1 MVGALG
7 RGVFGGGFGGGLL
20 CLSVLV
26 EAVLCWFKIWV
37 VDEGLCWF
45 ESRIGDG
52 CLLSACFLSLEMAFI
67 FSLSSSPLLSQLD
80 CTGAYPAETLPD

>member
-1 MVGALG
+1 MGFFRGWFRGWFALL
-7 RGVFGGGFGGGLL
+7 R
-20 CLSVLV
+20 VLV
-26 EAVLCWFKIWV
+26 EAVLCWFKVWV